1 MPKKPSRLPHRTNS
15 ERLSTAVTR
24 SFTMSGMTGFLVAV
38 GGFSLICFWLM
49 TRTQNIGA
57 RRSSHDGSGS
67 DASSYSGSSSGTG
80 WSLSSWFGGVPRPT
94 TRAFRVIV
102 VAAAEMAV
110 VAVVAVAAEMAV
122 AAAAINGK
130 RAPS

>member
-24 SFTMSGMTGFLVAV
+24 SFTMSGMTGFLIAV

-57 RRSSHDGSGS
+57 RRSSYDGSGS
-67 DASSYSGSSSGTG
+67 DSSSYSGSSSGTG
-80 WSLSSWFGGVPRPT
+80 WSLSSWFGGDSSSSH
-94 TRAFRVIV
+94 
-102 VAAAEMAV
+102 
-110 VAVVAVAAEMAV
+110 
-122 AAAAINGK
+122 NSG
-130 RAPS
+130 SSSDSGGGGGGGGGDGGGGGSGD